1 MTPDRDLSM
10 MFSRYS
16 PAFRRCLNFKRPSAH
31 ISFGEFVLSS
41 LIASPVMKPYFTP
54 GGWHE
59 AKCVNWKFLSSKHCG
74 TEEGDLVL

>member
-16 PAFRRCLNFKRPSAH
+16 PPFRRCLNFKRPSAN
-31 ISFGEFVLSS
+31 ISFGEFVLSN
-41 LIASPVMKPYFTP
+41 LIASPVMKPYITP

-59 AKCVNWKFLSSKHCG
+59 AKCVNWKVSVAL
-74 TEEGDLVL
+74 